1 MIGNDEDATMAT
13 MKQVG
18 SLEVYEDLPFQE
30 RSWKIQ
36 RFGWI
41 LMGLAVMGA
50 FLGLFGPGPL
60 SSASQG
66 RQGGPLRLEYNRFER
81 FQSPATLHIH
91 LEPGVEKERAVRV
104 WISLDYL
111 KGMQMRRITPE
122 PDKVEGGPDR
132 LTYLFRVEKSGPPKE
147 ITFHLETEQFGLLS
161 GRVGLN
167 TEEELTFRQ
176 WIYP

>member
-1 MIGNDEDATMAT
+1 MAT

-50 FLGLFGPGPL
+50 LLGLFGPGPL

-91 LEPGVEKERAVRV
+91 LKPGVEKEGAVRV
-104 WISLDYL
+104 WINHDYL
-111 KGMQMRRITPE
+111 KGVQIRGITPE
-122 PDKVEGGPDR
+122 PDEVEGGPDR

-147 ITFHLETEQFGLLS
+147 ITFHLETEQFGLLP
-161 GRVGLN
+161 GRIGLN
-167 TEEELTFRQ
+167 TGEELAFRQ